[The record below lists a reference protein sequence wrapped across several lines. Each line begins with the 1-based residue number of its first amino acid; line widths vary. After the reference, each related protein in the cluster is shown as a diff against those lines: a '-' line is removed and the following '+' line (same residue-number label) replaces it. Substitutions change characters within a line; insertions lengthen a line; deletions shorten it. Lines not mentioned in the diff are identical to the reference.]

1 MQKLN
6 TVVFSALLLL
16 GSYAQAYEFDW
27 KVKRSPKKVGEVST
41 FVSAVEG
48 HSVKA
53 FKGIV

>member
-6 TVVFSALLLL
+6 TVIFSALLLL

-27 KVKRSPKKVGEVST
+27 KVKRSPKKVGEVSI